1 MNDKHVMS
9 VDVTWPRTTP
19 ISEAEKLL
27 REIFEYLDIDL
38 SKAEIGALQ
47 TMVERYKRK

>member
-1 MNDKHVMS
+1 MKDKYVPS
-9 VDVTWPRTTP
+9 VAVTWSRTTP
-19 ISEAEKLL
+19 ISEAGKLL

-38 SKAEIGALQ
+38 SKAKIGALQ